1 MVLRDH
7 LSALKDKKQYLEK
20 KVCDNCAFHSLSGL
34 IDEDLEGHVEA
45 TESGYA
51 GGRTTVR

>member
-20 KVCDNCAFHSLSGL
+20 KVRDNRPLHSFSGL

-45 TESGYA
+45 TESGYT
-51 GGRTTVR
+51 GGRTTVP